1 MSNFLILL
9 ASIVVSALAW
19 GLLTGRWTAESR
31 RTRRLA
37 GDAMYVHPVMR
48 IPVPW
53 VFILAY
59 LTGVAAQLS
68 FPIAV
73 HPTGSWRFARLAGFV
88 LIASGILIAF
98 SAVGLFK
105 RRSTT
110 TVPFEAPTTLVTTGP
125 YRFTRNP
132 MYVGLTVV
140 YIGVAATRLE
150 IWPLVVL
157 PLLLAYINFEVIP
170 FEERRLLEVFGN
182 AYQQYG
188 LRVRRWL

>member
-9 ASIVVSALAW
+9 ASIVISALAW

-31 RTRRLA
+31 RVRKLE
-37 GDAMYVHPVMR
+37 GDATYVHPVMR

-73 HPTGSWRFARLAGFV
+73 RSPGGSRFIRLAGFALV
-88 LIASGILIAF
+88 GAGIVIAL

-105 RRSTT
+105 RKSTT
-110 TVPFEAPTTLVTTGP
+110 TVPFEAPTALVTSGP

-132 MYVGLTVV
+132 MYLGLTLV
-140 YIGVAATRLE
+140 YVGVAGTRLE
-150 IWPLVVL
+150 VWPLIVL
-157 PLLLAYINFEVIP
+157 PLLLAYVNFEVIP
-170 FEERRLLEVFGN
+170 VEERRLRDVFGD